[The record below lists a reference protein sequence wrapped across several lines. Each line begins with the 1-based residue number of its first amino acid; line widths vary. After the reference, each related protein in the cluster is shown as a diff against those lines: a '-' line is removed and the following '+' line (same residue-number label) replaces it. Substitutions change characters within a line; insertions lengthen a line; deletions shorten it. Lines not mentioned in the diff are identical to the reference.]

1 MRKKLKKIS
10 GAEFDKKFDDGKAE
24 DITPYL
30 DFKKARVDLP
40 IHRINIDIPEAILV
54 KVDKEAERVGIPRTS
69 LIKVWI
75 AEHVD
80 RLAAG

>member
-1 MRKKLKKIS
+1 MKKKPKKIS
-10 GAEFDKKFDDGKAE
+10 AREFDRKFDKGE

-30 DFKKARVDLP
+30 DLKTARVDPP
-40 IHRINIDIPEAILV
+40 IQRINIDIPGEMLA
-54 KVDKEAERVGIPRTS
+54 KVDKEADRVGIPRTS

-80 RLAAG
+80 RLAG

>member
-1 MRKKLKKIS
+1 MKKKTKKIS
-10 GAEFDKKFDDGKAE
+10 AAEFDKKFDAGKE

-30 DFKKARVDLP
+30 DLKKARVDVPL
-40 IHRINIDIPEAILV
+40 HRINIDIPAEILD